1 MGNTRIVLIGLGA
14 PLCGALRTWCAE
26 RSLSLLELRDAS
38 ALPSLEGS
46 GPLVCVLALRSD
58 REASPDRIR
67 SLRKWL
73 ATSPLIVV
81 ACGIGIDCAVRLIRS
96 GVADVVEA
104 NQSPEEVV
112 ARIAR
117 HVGRQQVDEVL
128 AGSSPAM
135 RRLREEIA
143 AVAELS
149 SSVLLKGEAGVGK
162 GSVARA
168 IHRLSRRRNGPF
180 VHVDSA
186 SLPAASVAQEIF
198 GGSAGNGPNED
209 RGSLGA
215 AAGGTLYL
223 DEIADLCPEI
233 QVRLLGLLEDQESH
247 GIARIQSGP
256 SPVRL
261 IAATTRDLHE
271 CVRRGQFRA
280 DLYFRLEVFPIFIP
294 PLRER
299 LADLDEL
306 VRAGLEV
313 LGERLGVTAPQL
325 SPAVYRA
332 MAEHA
337 WPGNVRE
344 LLSLLER
351 ALVRHHGGLF
361 DEKQLIE
368 ALGHAEGPCERAG
381 GEEGS
386 PISRA
391 AVANALVA
399 TGGNIARAARRL
411 GVPRTT
417 LRYRISVLGLDSILP
432 RD

>member
-1 MGNTRIVLIGLGA
+1 MGNTRIVLIGLA
-14 PLCGALRTWCAE
+14 EPLRGALREWCSRRGLAA
-26 RSLSLLELRDAS
+26 LELGDGS
-38 ALPSLEGS
+38 ALPSLEG
-46 GPLVCVLALRSD
+46 GGALVCVLALRSD
-58 REASPDRIR
+58 REAAPDRIR

-73 ATSPLIVV
+73 ATSPLVVV
-81 ACGIGIDCAVRLIRS
+81 ACGISIDCAVRLIRS

-104 NQSPEEVV
+104 NQPLEEVV

-117 HVGRQQVDEVL
+117 HFSREQVDEVL

-135 RRLREEIA
+135 RRLREEVA

-149 SSVLLKGEAGVGK
+149 SSVLLKGETGVGK
-162 GSVARA
+162 SGIART

-180 VHVDSA
+180 VHVDCA
-186 SLPAASVAQEIF
+186 SLPSASVAQEIF
-198 GGSAGNGPNED
+198 GGGGDAPHAD

-223 DEIADLCPEI
+223 DEIAELSPEI
-233 QVRLLGLLEDQESH
+233 QARLLGLLEDQESRE
-247 GIARIQSGP
+247 IARIERGAL
-256 SPVRL
+256 PVRL

-271 CVRRGQFRA
+271 CVRKGQFRA
-280 DLYFRLEVFPIFIP
+280 DLYFRLEVFPVFVP

-299 LADLDEL
+299 LSDLDEL

-313 LGERLGVTAPQL
+313 LGERLGVAPPRL

-344 LLSLLER
+344 LMSLLER
-351 ALVRHHGGLF
+351 TLVRHHGGLF
-361 DEKQLIE
+361 DEQQLID
-368 ALGHAEGPCERAG
+368 AIGHAEGPCERAG
-381 GEEGS
+381 GEEGA
-386 PISRA
+386 PVSRA
-391 AVANALVA
+391 AVANALIA